1 MTEKKQS
8 ARGIPTTAKSENT
21 TGNNSIDVITQE
33 HAATQVT
40 QIPNSPFTIFMS
52 ESFGK
57 LRTTIID
64 DENYFVASDVAKALG
79 YAVPRK
85 AVRDHCDHVL
95 KQIGVSLTTN
105 QYGKTTNQK
114 VRMNYIPLSD
124 VLRLV
129 VNSKLPAA
137 KAYER
142 WVFEEV
148 LPSINRSGVYETEGH
163 RAAAAVAASQPPAID
178 MTALQQLI
186 TPMIEMLRVMNRRLD
201 IIEERQDRQT
211 ATTVKIRQRPQQAQL
226 PPVRPSP
233 DYYMSFPAKDCLDKL
248 YRLGIEYSGG
258 NWLRN
263 FYRDLS
269 RLGFVYK
276 DTLGYHA
283 TSHAESSG
291 FVVNEIM
298 TTFHYGGNSL
308 DKCRVRLTDAGLR
321 AFDRAIR
328 DERTRSRKAEE
339 LA

>member
-1 MTEKKQS
+1 MTEKKND
-8 ARGIPTTAKSENT
+8 ARMVSQTAKSQEH
-21 TGNNSIDVITQE
+21 TGNNSIDVVTQE

-95 KQIGVSLTTN
+95 KQIGVSYTTN
-105 QYGKTTNQK
+105 QHGTTTLQKNQ
-114 VRMNYIPLSD
+114 MNYIPLSD

-148 LPSINRSGVYETEGH
+148 LPSINRNGVYETEGH
-163 RAAAAVAASQPPAID
+163 IAVSQAQQAQPQAID
-178 MTALQQLI
+178 MKALEAI
-186 TPMIEMLRVMNRRLD
+186 VSPMLEMLKVMNRRLD
-201 IIEERQDRQT
+201 IIEERQDRQA
-211 ATTVKIRQRPQQAQL
+211 ATTIKIRQRPQQAQL

>member
-1 MTEKKQS
+1 MTKKTQS

-21 TGNNSIDVITQE
+21 TGIEVLTAKQE
-33 HAATQVT
+33 EN
-40 QIPNSPFTIFMS
+40 ISPFSIFTS
-52 ESFGK
+52 EEFGK
-57 LRTTIID
+57 LRASTING
-64 DENYFVASDVAKALG
+64 EVYFGASDVAKALG
-79 YAVPRK
+79 YRNITDAIKRHCARVVK
-85 AVRDHCDHVL
+85 RDGCKV
-95 KQIGVSLTTN
+95 VAN
-105 QYGKTTNQK
+105 QHSKSVAKTVKTQ
-114 VRMNYIPLSD
+114 MNYIPLSD

-148 LPSINRSGVYETEGH
+148 LPSINRNGVYEAQGH
-163 RAAAAVAASQPPAID
+163 RAAAAAEAASRPPAID
-178 MTALQQLI
+178 MKALEAI
-186 TPMIEMLRVMNRRLD
+186 VSPMIEMLRVMNRRLD
-201 IIEERQDRQT
+201 IIEERLDRQA

-248 YRLGIEYSGG
+248 YRLGIEYNGG

-308 DKCRVRLTDAGLR
+308 DKCRVRLTDAGLW
-321 AFDRAIR
+321 AFNRAIR
-328 DERTRSRKAEE
+328 DERTRSGKAEE